1 MNYFKFNN
9 PIYTTLSRV
18 CDIFILNCLWIICSL
33 PIITMGAATTALYYC
48 MLKINRET
56 DSSIIKMFLKSF
68 RSNLRQGC
76 ILTVIF
82 IFSGLSVLAY
92 ILLWRMLETE
102 INGLVIIPC
111 ILLALIWG
119 IAVSY
124 TFPILAQFDNTIIHT
139 LKNALYL
146 GIFHFKRTIVILLI
160 HTLPL
165 VLFFVFPY
173 VFVIGIPIFLIFG
186 VALIALINSKILIKV
201 FDEYM

>member
-68 RSNLRQGC
+68 RSNLMQGC

-173 VFVIGIPIFLIFG
+173 VFVIGMPIFLIFG
-186 VALIALINSKILIKV
+186 VALITLINSKILIKV